1 MVAHPLEP
9 RRDPLCRSAD
19 NIATIA
25 IGILHQKRIAA
36 GAAKRRR
43 VPAGRLSAG
52 YQIG

>member
-1 MVAHPLEP
+1 MVAHLLEP

-36 GAAKRRR
+36 GAAKRTR

-52 YQIG
+52 YRIG